1 MKLRKVEFINYKS
14 ILSGVLDIENDIT
27 CLVGINESGK
37 SNVLFAL
44 EKADIDEELTAAE
57 YSRHSADYGSDENSP
72 ELKLWFEPLEEELD
86 ELKKI
91 FGHNEVSTILLTK
104 IKNKYRLD
112 YPKIEYEKS
121 GFAKKEAEES
131 ETPRESQP
139 QEIQNTDNEKE
150 EDKKITEEEIRGKVE
165 EELKNYIPRFL
176 RFDSVAFDEYFLPE
190 NGEVQISQFIA
201 NPDGMRPVKNL
212 LILGGI
218 SDFNILQAS
227 DGNQRIKRDKLLG
240 TASQK
245 INREILRFVWPVES
259 VEVDL
264 SAESDIL
271 KIRLKEKGKTSPFKP
286 IERSRGL
293 QWALA
298 FNIYFLAETKDRLQ
312 KSVLLID
319 EPGIFLHIDAQ
330 NKLLG
335 QTFPEISGKGNQI
348 IYTTHLPYLIDSR
361 FPERI
366 RILEKE
372 DEDTIIGNKAWSEGE
387 FSKIPEPVK
396 TALGLRW
403 SELFNLTE
411 KNVIVEGPSDQI
423 ILRHLHS
430 LFGKDETINF
440 LPAYGYRKFPSVLA
454 NIKIEEKLGFGLTD
468 GDADLEKVRK
478 KCSIVSVQDDEVENI
493 PTLVNN
499 KDIITLEDVLPEDIL
514 KEAIFSVYKIECER
528 RKNCSLSKEEISIEY
543 PRVKKLE
550 EFFAKKFK
558 AKKHKLAKMEIARAV
573 ADFLNGN
580 KNAKGEKWKV
590 AKTLIEQIE
599 RRCNQKQGE
608 ES

>member
-14 ILSGVLDIENDIT
+14 ISGGVFDIESDIT

-44 EKADIDEELTAAE
+44 EKADTDEELTAAE
-57 YSRHSADYGSDENSP
+57 YSRHSANYGSDENSP
-72 ELKLWFEPLEEELD
+72 ELKLWFEPLED
-86 ELKKI
+86 ELNELQKI
-91 FGHNEVSTILLTK
+91 FGHNEVAAILLTK
-104 IKNKYRLD
+104 IKNEYRLD

-121 GFAKKEAEES
+121 SFAEEETEES
-131 ETPRESQP
+131 ETTEESQP
-139 QEIQNTDNEKE
+139 QETQNAENEE
-150 EDKKITEEEIRGKVE
+150 EEEEEINEEEIREKVI
-165 EELKNYIPRFL
+165 EELKNYIPCFL
-176 RFDSVAFDEYFLPE
+176 YFDSVAFYEYFLPG

-201 NPDGMRPVKNL
+201 NPDEMRPVKNL
-212 LILGGI
+212 LALGGI
-218 SDFNILQAS
+218 SDFNVLQVS
-227 DGNQRIKRDKLLG
+227 DENQRIKRDKLLG

-245 INREILRFVWPVES
+245 INKEILRLVWPVES

-286 IERSRGL
+286 MERSRGL

-298 FNIYFLAETKDRLQ
+298 FNIYFLAETKDELQ
-312 KSVLLID
+312 ESVLLID

-330 NKLLG
+330 NNLLG

-366 RILEKE
+366 RILEKK

-387 FSKIPEPVK
+387 FGKIPEPVK

-411 KNVIVEGPSDQI
+411 KNAVVEGPSDQI
-423 ILRHLHS
+423 MLRHIHS
-430 LFGKDETINF
+430 LFGKDEAINF
-440 LPAYGYRKFPSVLA
+440 LPAYGYPKFPSVLA
-454 NIKIEEKLGFGLTD
+454 NIKIEGKLGFGLAD
-468 GDADLEKVRK
+468 GDADLEKVRE
-478 KCSIVSVQDDEVENI
+478 KCSIVSIQNDEVENI
-493 PTLVNN
+493 PTLVSN
-499 KDIITLEDVLPEDIL
+499 KDIITTEDVLPEDIFR
-514 KEAIFSVYKIECER
+514 EAVFGVYKIECER
-528 RKNCSLSKEEISIEY
+528 RKNCSLSKEEIPMEY
-543 PRVKKLE
+543 PRVEKLE
-550 EFFAKKFK
+550 EFFTKKFK
-558 AKKHKLAKMEIARAV
+558 AKKHRLAKMEIARAI
-573 ADFLNGN
+573 ADLLNDK

-599 RRCNQKQGE
+599 KRYNQKQDE

>member
-1 MKLRKVEFINYKS
+1 MKLRKAEFINYKS
-14 ILSGVLDIENDIT
+14 ISGGVLDIESDIT

-44 EKADIDEELTAAE
+44 EKADTDEELTAAE

-72 ELKLWFEPLEEELD
+72 ELKLWFEPINDELG

-91 FGHNEVSTILLTK
+91 FGHNEISTILLTK
-104 IKNKYRLD
+104 IKNEYRLD

-121 GFAKKEAEES
+121 SFADGEAEKSKIAE
-131 ETPRESQP
+131 EPQP
-139 QEIQNTDNEKE
+139 QETQNAENKEDEE
-150 EDKKITEEEIRGKVE
+150 EDEEINEEEEIRGKVI

-190 NGEVQISQFIA
+190 NGEVQISQFMA
-201 NPDGMRPVKNL
+201 NPDEMRPVKNL
-212 LILGGI
+212 LALGGI
-218 SDFNILQAS
+218 SDFNVLQAN
-227 DGNQRIKRDKLLG
+227 DENQRIKRDKLLG

-245 INREILRFVWPVES
+245 INKEILRLVWPVES

-286 IERSRGL
+286 MERSRGL
-293 QWALA
+293 RWALA
-298 FNIYFLAETKDRLQ
+298 FNIYFLAETKDELQ
-312 KSVLLID
+312 ESVLLID

-330 NKLLG
+330 NNLLG

-366 RILEKE
+366 RVLEKK

-387 FSKIPEPVK
+387 FGKIPEPVK

-411 KNVIVEGPSDQI
+411 KNVVVEGPSDQI
-423 ILRHLHS
+423 ILRHAHS
-430 LFGKDETINF
+430 LFGNDEAINF
-440 LPAYGYRKFPSVLA
+440 LPAYGYPKFPSVLA
-454 NIKIEEKLGFGLTD
+454 NIKIEEKLGFGLID
-468 GDADLEKVRK
+468 GDADLEKVRE
-478 KCSIVSVQDDEVENI
+478 KCSVVSIQNDEVENI
-493 PTLVNN
+493 PTLVSN
-499 KDIITLEDVLPEDIL
+499 KNIITTEDVLPEDIFR
-514 KEAIFSVYKIECER
+514 EAVFSVYKIECER
-528 RKNCSLSKEEISIEY
+528 RKNCSLSKEEIPMEY

-573 ADFLNGN
+573 ADVLNDK
-580 KNAKGEKWKV
+580 KNAKGEKWKIT
-590 AKTLIEQIE
+590 KTLIEQIE
-599 RRCNQKQGE
+599 KRYNQK
-608 ES
+608 

>member
-14 ILSGVLDIENDIT
+14 ISGDVLDIESDIA

-37 SNVLFAL
+37 SNALFAL
-44 EKADIDEELTAAE
+44 EKADTDEELTAAE
-57 YSRHSADYGSDENSP
+57 YSRHSANYGSDDNSP
-72 ELKLWFEPLEEELD
+72 ELKLWFEPIDDELD
-86 ELKKI
+86 ELKKM
-91 FGHNEVSTILLTK
+91 FGHNEISTILLTK
-104 IKNKYRLD
+104 IKNEYRLD

-121 GFAKKEAEES
+121 GFAEEEAEES
-131 ETPRESQP
+131 ETVEEPQP
-139 QEIQNTDNEKE
+139 QEAQDAENEE
-150 EDKKITEEEIRGKVE
+150 EDEEINEEEIRRKVI

-201 NPDGMRPVKNL
+201 NPDEMRPVKNL
-212 LILGGI
+212 LTLGGI
-218 SDFNILQAS
+218 FDFNVLQAS
-227 DGNQRIKRDKLLG
+227 DENQRIKRDKLLG

-245 INREILRFVWPVES
+245 INREILRLVWPVES

-286 IERSRGL
+286 MERSRGL

-298 FNIYFLAETKDRLQ
+298 FNIYFLAETKDELQ
-312 KSVLLID
+312 ESVLLID
-319 EPGIFLHIDAQ
+319 EPGIFLHIDTQ
-330 NKLLG
+330 NNLLG
-335 QTFPEISGKGNQI
+335 QTFPEISGKSNQI

-366 RILEKE
+366 RILEKK

-387 FSKIPEPVK
+387 FGKIPEPVK

-411 KNVIVEGPSDQI
+411 KNAVVEGPSDQI
-423 ILRHLHS
+423 ILRHVHS
-430 LFGKDETINF
+430 LFGKDEAINF
-440 LPAYGYRKFPSVLA
+440 LPAYGYLKFPSILA

-468 GDADLEKVRK
+468 GDADLEKVRE
-478 KCSIVSVQDDEVENI
+478 KCSIVSIKNDEVENI
-493 PTLVNN
+493 PTLVSN
-499 KDIITLEDVLPEDIL
+499 KDIITTEDVLPEDIFR
-514 KEAIFSVYKIECER
+514 EAVFGVYRIKCER
-528 RKNCSLSKEEISIEY
+528 RKNCSLSKEEIPMEY

-573 ADFLNGN
+573 ADLLNN
-580 KNAKGEKWKV
+580 KKNAKGEKWKI

-599 RRCNQKQGE
+599 KRYNQKQDKE
-608 ES
+608 T

>member
-14 ILSGVLDIENDIT
+14 ISGGVLDIESDIT

-44 EKADIDEELTAAE
+44 EKADTDEELTAAE
-57 YSRHSADYGSDENSP
+57 YSRHSANYGSDENSP
-72 ELKLWFEPLEEELD
+72 ELKLWFEPTDDELG
-86 ELKKI
+86 ELKKM
-91 FGHNEVSTILLTK
+91 FGHSEISTILLTK
-104 IKNKYRLD
+104 IKNEYRLD

-121 GFAKKEAEES
+121 SFAEEEVGES
-131 ETPRESQP
+131 ETTEEAKP
-139 QEIQNTDNEKE
+139 QETQNAENE
-150 EDKKITEEEIRGKVE
+150 EDNKEINEEEIRGKLI

-190 NGEVQISQFIA
+190 NGEVTISQFIE
-201 NPDGMRPVKNL
+201 NPDEMKPVKNL
-212 LILGGI
+212 LALGGI
-218 SDFNILQAS
+218 SDFKVLQAS
-227 DGNQRIKRDKLLG
+227 DENQRIKRDKLLG

-245 INREILRFVWPVES
+245 INREILRLVWPVES

-286 IERSRGL
+286 MERSRGL

-298 FNIYFLAETKDRLQ
+298 FNIYFLAETKDELQ
-312 KSVLLID
+312 ESVLLID

-330 NKLLG
+330 NNLLS
-335 QTFPEISGKGNQI
+335 QTFPEISNKGNQI

-366 RILEKE
+366 RILEKK

-387 FSKIPEPVK
+387 FGKIPEPVK

-411 KNVIVEGPSDQI
+411 KNAVVEGPSDQI
-423 ILRHLHS
+423 ILRHVHS
-430 LFGKDETINF
+430 LFGKDEAVNF
-440 LPAYGYRKFPSVLA
+440 LPAYGYQKFPSVLA

-468 GDADLEKVRK
+468 GDADLEKVRE
-478 KCSIVSVQDDEVENI
+478 KCLIVSIQNEEVDNI
-493 PTLVNN
+493 PTLINN
-499 KDIITLEDVLPEDIL
+499 KNVVTTEDVLPEDVFR
-514 KEAIFSVYKIECER
+514 EAVFSVYKTECER
-528 RKNCSLSKEEISIEY
+528 RKNCSLTKEEIPMEY

-573 ADFLNGN
+573 ADLLNDK
-580 KNAKGEKWKV
+580 KNEKGEKWKI
-590 AKTLIEQIE
+590 AKTLVEQIE
-599 RRCNQKQGE
+599 KRYNKKE
-608 ES
+608 DE

>member
-1 MKLRKVEFINYKS
+1 MKLRKVEFTNYKS
-14 ILSGVLDIENDIT
+14 ISGGVLDIESDIT

-44 EKADIDEELTAAE
+44 EKADTNEELTAAE
-57 YSRHSADYGSDENSP
+57 YSRHSANYGSNENSP
-72 ELKLWFEPLEEELD
+72 ELKLWFEPINDELD
-86 ELKKI
+86 VLKKM

-104 IKNKYRLD
+104 TKNEYRLD

-121 GFAKKEAEES
+121 SFAEE
-131 ETPRESQP
+131 ETKEYETTEESQP
-139 QEIQNTDNEKE
+139 QGTQNAENEEEENVEIN
-150 EDKKITEEEIRGKVE
+150 EEEIRGKVI

-176 RFDSVAFDEYFLPE
+176 RFDSVAFNEYFLPE

-201 NPDGMRPVKNL
+201 NPDEMRPVKNL
-212 LILGGI
+212 LALGGI
-218 SDFNILQAS
+218 SDFKVLQAS

-245 INREILRFVWPVES
+245 INREILRLVWPVES

-286 IERSRGL
+286 VERSRGL

-298 FNIYFLAETKDRLQ
+298 FNIYFLAETKDELQ

-330 NKLLG
+330 NNLLG
-335 QTFPEISGKGNQI
+335 QTFPKISDKGNQI
-348 IYTTHLPYLIDSR
+348 IYTTHLPYLIDSC

-366 RILEKE
+366 RILEKK

-387 FSKIPEPVK
+387 FGKIPEPVK

-411 KNVIVEGPSDQI
+411 KNAVVEGPSDQI
-423 ILRHLHS
+423 ILRHLQS
-430 LFGKDETINF
+430 LFGKDEAINF
-440 LPAYGYRKFPSVLA
+440 LPAYGYPKFPSVLA

-478 KCSIVSVQDDEVENI
+478 KCSIVSVQNDEVENI

-499 KDIITLEDVLPEDIL
+499 KDIITTEDVLPEDIFR
-514 KEAIFSVYKIECER
+514 EAVFSVYKIECER
-528 RKNCSLSKEEISIEY
+528 RKNCSLSKEEIPIEY

-573 ADFLNGN
+573 ADLLNDN
-580 KNAKGEKWKV
+580 KNTKGEKWKV
-590 AKTLIEQIE
+590 AKTLIEHIE
-599 RRCNQKQGE
+599 KRYNQKQDE